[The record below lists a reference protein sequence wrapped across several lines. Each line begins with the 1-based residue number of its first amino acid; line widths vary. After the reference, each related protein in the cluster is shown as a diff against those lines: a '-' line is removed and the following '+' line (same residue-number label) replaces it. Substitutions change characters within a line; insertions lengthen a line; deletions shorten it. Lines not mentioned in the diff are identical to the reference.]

1 MEFSFCNGQISKGL
15 NFANFLNS
23 SKWTYT
29 HIYMKRVMNGD
40 KMEMGKIHSKVLYGK
55 WVICAG
61 KKMNTFFDR
70 KQGNGLKVFCL
81 NIQSKGLIRGLHHI
95 KEMTNK
101 YKYTVS
107 QVLK

>member
-15 NFANFLNS
+15 NFTNFLNS

-40 KMEMGKIHSKVLYGK
+40 KMEMGKIHSKGLYAK

-61 KKMNTFFDR
+61 KKMNIVFER

-101 YKYTVS
+101 YTQS
-107 QVLK
+107 DRC